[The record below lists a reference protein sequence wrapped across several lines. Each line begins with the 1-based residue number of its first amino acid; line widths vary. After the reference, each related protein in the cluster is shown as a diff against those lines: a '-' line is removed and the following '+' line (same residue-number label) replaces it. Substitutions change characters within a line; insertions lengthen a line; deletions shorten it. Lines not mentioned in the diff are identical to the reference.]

1 MQIAYKAILYCKN
14 SIVRHSCTLS
24 ESPNPYCF
32 VPCTLSNPI
41 NCGNLILLM
50 ENSRIVYETLI
61 KSRCSDS
68 HWSKVKSLAT
78 AADIPLDRDGLQV
91 LIKLRKLN
99 PRYFNLYPQI
109 QPYLIRLG
117 ESISG
122 GIVKGASGLEIIR
135 IIRSE
140 LKINPDYS
148 TITRWFHRAGL
159 KFRHNDFY
167 DKQNCMAVLSNAL
180 IFKAK
185 QARLKGAK

>member
-1 MQIAYKAILYCKN
+1 MPLAYKAILYCIN
-14 SIVRHSCTLS
+14 SIVRDTCTLS
-24 ESPNPYCF
+24 ESPNPCCF
-32 VPCTLSNPI
+32 VLCTLSNPI

-50 ENSRIVYETLI
+50 ENSRIIYETLI

-68 HWSKVKSLAT
+68 HWSKVKSLANT
-78 AADIPLDRDGLQV
+78 CGIILDRQGLN
-91 LIKLRKLN
+91 LIINLRKLN

-109 QPYLIRLG
+109 QPCLIRLG

-122 GIVKGASGLEIIR
+122 SIVRGAIGLEIVQ
-135 IIRSE
+135 IIKSD
-140 LKINPDYS
+140 LKINPDQS
-148 TITRWFHRAGL
+148 TITRWFSRAGL

-167 DKQNCMAVLSNAL
+167 DKQSCMIVLTNAL

>member
-1 MQIAYKAILYCKN
+1 VPLAYNETLYCIN
-14 SIVRHSCTLS
+14 SIVQVSRTLS
-24 ESPNPYCF
+24 ESPNPCCF
-32 VPCTLSNPI
+32 VLCTLSNPI

-50 ENSRIVYETLI
+50 ENSRIIYETLI

-68 HWSKVKSLAT
+68 HWSKVKSLANT
-78 AADIPLDRDGLQV
+78 CGIILDRQGLN
-91 LIKLRKLN
+91 LIINLRKLN

-109 QPYLIRLG
+109 QPCLIRLG

-122 GIVKGASGLEIIR
+122 SIVRGAIGLEIVQ
-135 IIRSE
+135 IIKSD
-140 LKINPDYS
+140 LKINPDQS
-148 TITRWFHRAGL
+148 TITRWFSRAGL

-167 DKQNCMAVLSNAL
+167 DKQSCMIVLTNAL

>member
-1 MQIAYKAILYCKN
+1 M
-14 SIVRHSCTLS
+14 
-24 ESPNPYCF
+24 
-32 VPCTLSNPI
+32 
-41 NCGNLILLM
+41 LM

-68 HWSKVKSLAT
+68 HWSKVKALAA
-78 AADIPLDRDGLQV
+78 AADIPLDRGGLQV

-122 GIVKGASGLEIIR
+122 GIVRGASGLEIIR

-148 TITRWFHRAGL
+148 TITRWFKRAGL
-159 KFRHNDFY
+159 QFRYNDFY
-167 DKQNCMAVLSNAL
+167 DKQSCMTVLSNAL

-185 QARLKGAK
+185 QARLKGAR